1 MHVSELLLSILAL
14 SGPASCATRGRP
26 DGPFQLYAYGENVG
40 GLVLFSDGE
49 HVYAGDHS
57 LLRDAETAPVIF
69 TDNDGEWTCSPNI
82 TGLAD
87 NAQPTWSNLTFAI
100 PSFTSSQHNVSLV
113 DATGNDTSHL
123 VVDGFAFY
131 GAIAFASDNGG
142 LVSRWQG
149 IPSGVEGV
157 YNLKWNETE
166 DVEGEVIFTLTV
178 TVPAAA

>member
-1 MHVSELLLSILAL
+1 MHVSELLLFMLAL
-14 SGPASCATRGRP
+14 SGPASCATSGRP

-40 GLVLFSDGE
+40 GLVLFSDGGIN
-49 HVYAGDHS
+49 H
-57 LLRDAETAPVIF
+57 LL
-69 TDNDGEWTCSPNI
+69 I
-82 TGLAD
+82 T
-87 NAQPTWSNLTFAI
+87 
-100 PSFTSSQHNVSLV
+100 HNVSLV

-131 GAIAFASDNGG
+131 GAVAFATDNGG

-166 DVEGEVIFTLTV
+166 DVEGEVLFTLTV